1 MATTSKPSAT
11 RRRNR
16 FQPTPAEHRGIAT
29 VIAPARWSS
38 DMANDNTARDTDHVW
53 DLMKKIG
60 FAMLVTHDGDK
71 LRARPMSAYLEREN
85 NAVYFLTDARRHKD
99 DEIARN
105 PNVNLSF
112 ADASD
117 QNYVSVTGTA
127 VVSNDRAK
135 IKQLF
140 STPGEGMVGLGRRP
154 QHPRAEI
161 HARRCRVLGFAR
173 HRHQLCEDGGRGR
186 HRHPSRNR
194 RQPQG
199 GDVDGNRSSSRIR
212 RSSRDN
218 RPSRRRKARREIRSL
233 TCRRR
238 CGSPARRRG
247 RRSCRGKLPRSCQCE
262 DRQPRP
268 IPRLPIRVRSP
279 M

>member
-1 MATTSKPSAT
+1 
-11 RRRNR
+11 
-16 FQPTPAEHRGIAT
+16 
-29 VIAPARWSS
+29 
-38 DMANDNTARDTDHVW
+38 MANDNTARDTDHAW

-60 FAMLVTHDGDK
+60 FAMLVTRDGDK

-85 NAVYFLTDARRHKD
+85 NAIYFLTDARRHKD

-117 QNYVSVTGTA
+117 QNYVSVSGTA

-140 STPGEGMVGLGRRP
+140 STAGEGVVGLGRRP

-161 HARRCRVLGFAR
+161 HARRCRVLGFAG

-186 HRHPSRNR
+186 HRHPSRDR

-199 GDVDGNRSSSRIR
+199 GDVDGNRSAGGSADQARTTDRAAAGKPAGKSAAGRAAT
-212 RSSRDN
+212 DAG
-218 RPSRRRKARREIRSL
+218 ARRAAAAGGVAGANARGIAGAGTARSHPPNPA
-233 TCRRR
+233 TSD
-238 CGSPARRRG
+238 SPGRG
-247 RRSCRGKLPRSCQCE
+247 A
-262 DRQPRP
+262 
-268 IPRLPIRVRSP
+268 